1 MSKETIL
8 RYKHNNRP
16 KKFNCNRYYEDCPGG
31 SADDI
36 IFGNS
41 LKVGDFTIATT
52 GISTG
57 VGDVTLKSTHPQ
69 GYIRTNG
76 IGSYNFAVRDD
87 GLVALGTNDS
97 VGLKS
102 EVVDGQT
109 LAWNSNG
116 NYGDYWYPG
125 PINSAT
131 SVPND
136 ATRLYDE
143 ANNIRLRG
151 APFTAQEL
159 EIFDWDQDGDV
170 QADDVLNIG
179 NLNTSYGGGQAFPA
193 SKTLADHPNT
203 DALKAY
209 IEANYPRSAPRKLQL
224 QTGNTLTVTG
234 NIHASGNITY
244 GGTSLTIG
252 DDSTDTATFSADF
265 HDDLIPDQDGVFHI
279 GKDNDST
286 GPQKA
291 FKMAV
296 AELKADSVF
305 TGGIIY
311 RGIELTKDVGLIFVA
326 NNNGNDTN
334 TEEIL

>member
-1 MSKETIL
+1 MEED
-8 RYKHNNRP
+8 RYSSQKLH
-16 KKFNCNRYYEDCPGG
+16 
-31 SADDI
+31 
-36 IFGNS
+36 
-41 LKVGDFTIATT
+41 
-52 GISTG
+52 
-57 VGDVTLKSTHPQ
+57 
-69 GYIRTNG
+69 
-76 IGSYNFAVRDD
+76 
-87 GLVALGTNDS
+87 
-97 VGLKS
+97 
-102 EVVDGQT
+102 
-109 LAWNSNG
+109 
-116 NYGDYWYPG
+116 
-125 PINSAT
+125 
-131 SVPND
+131 
-136 ATRLYDE
+136 
-143 ANNIRLRG
+143 
-151 APFTAQEL
+151 
-159 EIFDWDQDGDV
+159 
-170 QADDVLNIG
+170 
-179 NLNTSYGGGQAFPA
+179 
-193 SKTLADHPNT
+193 HPNT

-334 TEEIL
+334 TGRNPGGPFATITKALSVMFSIVLSELSKNASLLCVPLVGINSTPLRLSP